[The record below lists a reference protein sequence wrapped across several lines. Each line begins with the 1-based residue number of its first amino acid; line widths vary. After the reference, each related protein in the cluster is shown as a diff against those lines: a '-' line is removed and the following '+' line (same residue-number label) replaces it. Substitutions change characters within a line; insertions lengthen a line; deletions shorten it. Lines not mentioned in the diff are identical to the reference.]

1 MAADRTPDRALDDD
15 RTLDGDDQPTD
26 EAIAMWGRVA
36 QDAGLLAAQ
45 GPLNDSALH
54 YFEVWGDNWGETVA
68 AVERHLRSDPAAGD
82 AHPCSRGCR
91 MMACVCLLE
100 DERADWYEE
109 TCDYCGGPSPPRR
122 QCARIPRNA
131 SAWSNCCCWWE
142 HAAHLAWDAGGSSVA
157 RLHRT
162 ARMAALDGRALSAE
176 FIGAHFARGK

>member
-1 MAADRTPDRALDDD
+1 MAAAQAPDHMPDVG

-26 EAIAMWGRVA
+26 EAIAMWERVA

-68 AVERHLRSDPAAGD
+68 AVERHLRSDPAVGD

-91 MMACVCLLE
+91 MMSCVCLLD
-100 DERADWYEE
+100 DELGDWYEG
-109 TCDYCGGPSPPRR
+109 TCDYCAGPSPPRR
-122 QCARIPRNA
+122 QCARIPRNG
-131 SAWSNCCCWWE
+131 SAWSNCCCSWE
-142 HAAHLAWDAGGSSVA
+142 HAARLAWGAGGSSAA

-162 ARMAALDGRALSAE
+162 ATMAARDGRALDAG
-176 FIGAHFARGK
+176 FIRSFFERGG